1 MIERKVIVTPLEMVK
16 PRRSRF
22 AWEGR
27 VPMGAL
33 TIFAGNGGI
42 GKSMILAWLTAQLTK
57 GTLPGDLYGK
67 PVTVALIAGEDDLDS
82 VLVSR
87 LTVAGADLRHIRHLD
102 TDVTDGDAK
111 WKDHP
116 TIADD
121 LVSTRTGLHE
131 HGVSVLI
138 VDPVVSMQSGN
149 SNNLLDVRRD
159 LNRLA
164 ALADEL
170 DLAIILV
177 HHFNKGQ
184 GNASDRMSGS
194 HAYQNTVRSVLSLA
208 EDDNSDQRILSH
220 EKSNYGPRMTSL
232 AFTIEDATLDIEGEP
247 SQVGRAVFQ
256 GETDVDVSD
265 VLNGDPRPLG
275 ETKTKILELAENGQ
289 TLTPEL
295 VAGVLDISRN
305 SARAQLSKLKK
316 MGHLESHTQG
326 QFTKS
331 GSPSVARF
339 GVAPVAPVALGVSN
353 TATPQ
358 HRNTGGGSVTPLFD
372 HCQTHNG
379 HPTVDGVCALCLQQ
393 QATG

>member
-1 MIERKVIVTPLEMVK
+1 MTERQITVTPLGMVK
-16 PRRSRF
+16 PRRARF

-27 VPMGAL
+27 VPIGAP
-33 TIFAGNGGI
+33 TIFAGTGGI
-42 GKSMILAWLTAQLTK
+42 GKSTILAWLTAQLTK
-57 GTLPGDLYGK
+57 GTLPGDLFGK

-82 VLVSR
+82 VLVPR
-87 LTVAGADLRHIRHLD
+87 LMAAGADLDR
-102 TDVTDGDAK
+102 VQSVKVNETDGTDT
-111 WKDHP
+111 WSDHP
-116 TIADD
+116 TVSSD
-121 LVSTRTGLHE
+121 LVSLKTHLHE

-149 SNNLLDVRRD
+149 SNNLADVRRD

-164 ALADEL
+164 ALANEL
-170 DLAIILV
+170 DLAMIWV

-184 GNASDRMSGS
+184 GNPSDRMSGS
-194 HAYQNTVRSVLSLA
+194 HAYRDTVRSALSLA

-220 EKSNYGPRMTSL
+220 EKSNNGPKMPSL
-232 AFTIEDATLDIEGEP
+232 AFTIEDQNLTVDGETW
-247 SQVGRAVFQ
+247 SIGRATFQ

-265 VLNGDPRPLG
+265 ILNGDPRPLG

-289 TLTPEL
+289 TVTPEL
-295 VAGVLDISRN
+295 VAGVLDISRD

-358 HRNTGGGSVTPLFD
+358 HRTTGGGSVTPLFD

-393 QATG
+393 QAVG